1 MDSNISIDALRKVV
15 RNIGNDMIKDEL
27 NKNSTSTNNKKK
39 RKKKKKKHEIEGNIN
54 RMILEKKFLQML
66 HTCCVEFIEMVAS
79 ESGDV
84 CFKDGN
90 TKGQMKKRKYVNA
103 DFVIRALDDLGVTEY
118 KEYVVKQV
126 KAVILPEES
135 DFRLKKNTGSSSQII
150 RKKVLVK
157 HEETTTV
164 PVDNNNNNNN
174 VKKKIKKKRKN
185 TSTTRRTYNVTR
197 RTYNDAFSKKISR
210 NEAKAR
216 AKKKRKF
223 FKKKLTPEEEAQL
236 AAEQEQLF
244 QKYAPLKSTKREI

>member
-1 MDSNISIDALRKVV
+1 MDSNISIKALRKVV

-103 DFVIRALDDLGVTEY
+103 DFVIRALDDLGLTEY

-185 TSTTRRTYNVTR
+185 TSTTRRTYN
-197 RTYNDAFSKKISR
+197 DAFSKKISR

-244 QKYAPLKSTKREI
+244 QKYAPSKSTKREI

>member
-103 DFVIRALDDLGVTEY
+103 DFVIRALDDLGLTEY
-118 KEYVVKQV
+118 KEYVMKQV
-126 KAVILPEES
+126 FILPEES

-150 RKKVLVK
+150 RKKVMVK

-164 PVDNNNNNNN
+164 PVDNNN

-185 TSTTRRTYNVTR
+185 TSTTR

>member
-1 MDSNISIDALRKVV
+1 MDSNISIKALRKVV

-103 DFVIRALDDLGVTEY
+103 DFVIRALDDLGLTEY
-118 KEYVVKQV
+118 KEYVMKQV
-126 KAVILPEES
+126 FILPEES

-150 RKKVLVK
+150 RKKVMVK

-164 PVDNNNNNNN
+164 PVDNNN
-174 VKKKIKKKRKN
+174 VQKKIKKKRKN
-185 TSTTRRTYNVTR
+185 TSTTR

-223 FKKKLTPEEEAQL
+223 FKKKLTPEEEARL

>member
-1 MDSNISIDALRKVV
+1 MFDADEM
-15 RNIGNDMIKDEL
+15 NEIGQKL
-27 NKNSTSTNNKKK
+27 QKK

-103 DFVIRALDDLGVTEY
+103 DFVIRALDDLGLTEY
-118 KEYVVKQV
+118 KEYVMKQV
-126 KAVILPEES
+126 FILPEES
-135 DFRLKKNTGSSSQII
+135 DFRLKTNTGSSSQII

-164 PVDNNNNNNN
+164 PVDNNNNNN

-185 TSTTRRTYNVTR
+185 EY
-197 RTYNDAFSKKISR
+197 AFSKKISR

>member
-103 DFVIRALDDLGVTEY
+103 DFVIRALDDLGLTEY
-118 KEYVVKQV
+118 KEYVMKQV
-126 KAVILPEES
+126 FILPEES

-164 PVDNNNNNNN
+164 PVDNNN

-185 TSTTRRTYNVTR
+185 EY
-197 RTYNDAFSKKISR
+197 AFSKKISR

-244 QKYAPLKSTKREI
+244 QKYAPSKSTKREI

>member
-1 MDSNISIDALRKVV
+1 MDSNISIKALRKVV

-103 DFVIRALDDLGVTEY
+103 DFVIRALDDLGLTEY
-118 KEYVVKQV
+118 KGYVMKQV
-126 KAVILPEES
+126 FILPEES
-135 DFRLKKNTGSSSQII
+135 DFRLKKNTTII
-150 RKKVLVK
+150 RFVL
-157 HEETTTV
+157 T
-164 PVDNNNNNNN
+164 
-174 VKKKIKKKRKN
+174 
-185 TSTTRRTYNVTR
+185 
-197 RTYNDAFSKKISR
+197 
-210 NEAKAR
+210 
-216 AKKKRKF
+216 
-223 FKKKLTPEEEAQL
+223 
-236 AAEQEQLF
+236 
-244 QKYAPLKSTKREI
+244 